1 MREEKINVLP
11 QAEERRFQMFAKI
24 QNKWH
29 GCALGKYV
37 DSQGGLFIKGSFDT
51 RLFAFLMIALVG
63 GLVMLYSASYP
74 NAYTKG
80 YDPAYYFNGQL
91 QGAVAGVILLLIISK
106 FNYKL
111 FMIPGAYV
119 GSLFSIVTLF
129 LVLFVGSTGDGE
141 DTSDD
146 GNTIRRWLSLG
157 SFSFQPSDVAK
168 LALILTL
175 AYILHRDHHR
185 MVSKKPLKTG
195 VKFIDKIFGKVNNY
209 FGISLINESSIPVM
223 KCVIVILAYIAPV
236 LVGSHLSG
244 AIILALIAAVLLYV
258 GEIRWTWVLFFV
270 VVVILL
276 IPVLF
281 ATGLIREYMLDR
293 IVTFFSESP
302 DATGADWQTTQA
314 LYAIGSGGFFGKGL
328 GQSVQKYNYVPEPQ
342 NDMIFSIVV
351 EELGFIGGAAIV
363 IIFGLMVWR
372 GIAIGVNSPTRYG
385 ALVAFGVSFKLA
397 IQVFLNIA
405 VATDMIPNTG
415 ITLPFFSY
423 GRTALL
429 VNLVE
434 MGILLSISRASR
446 VKKV

>member
-1 MREEKINVLP
+1 
-11 QAEERRFQMFAKI
+11 MFI
-24 QNKWH
+24 RLQNKWH
-29 GCALGKYV
+29 SSALGKYV
-37 DSQGGLFIKGSFDT
+37 DRQGGLLVKGSFDT
-51 RLFAFLMIALVG
+51 RLFAFLLVALVG

-74 NAYTKG
+74 NAYSKG
-80 YDPAYYFNGQL
+80 LDPAYYFNGQL

-119 GSLFSIVTLF
+119 GSLFSIGTLF
-129 LVLFVGSTGDGE
+129 LVLVIGSTGDGSSE
-141 DTSDD
+141 SDD
-146 GNTIRRWLSLG
+146 TIKRWLSIG

-175 AYILHRDHHR
+175 AYILHRDHNR

-195 VKFIDKIFGKVNNY
+195 TPFLDRKFNKINSFFGA
-209 FGISLINESSIPVM
+209 SLINESVIPVM
-223 KCVIVILAYIAPV
+223 KCVIIILAYIAPV
-236 LVGSHLSG
+236 LIGSHLSG
-244 AIILALIAAVLLYV
+244 AIILGLIAVVLLLV
-258 GEIRWTWVLFFV
+258 GEIRWTWVLFFG
-270 VVVILL
+270 VVVILM

-281 ATGLIREYMLDR
+281 ATGLIREYMIERL
-293 IVTFFSESP
+293 ITFFSESP

-342 NDMIFSIVV
+342 NDMIFSIIV

-363 IIFGLMVWR
+363 ILFALMVWR

-385 ALVAFGVSFKLA
+385 ALVAFGISFKLA
-397 IQVFLNIA
+397 IQVFLNIS
-405 VATDMIPNTG
+405 VATDIIPNTG

-446 VKKV
+446 IKKV